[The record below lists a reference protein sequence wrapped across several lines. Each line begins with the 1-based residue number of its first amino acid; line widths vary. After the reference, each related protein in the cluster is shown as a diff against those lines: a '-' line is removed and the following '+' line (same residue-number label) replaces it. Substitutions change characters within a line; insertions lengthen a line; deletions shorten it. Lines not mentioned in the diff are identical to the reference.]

1 MICWID
7 STGPNI
13 LIELISNWGTTK
25 SILWMRTM
33 KMVMRTKYNSYMFLA
48 MPFEMCNALSTLTT
62 FMNSIFHE
70 KLNKFS
76 IIYIDDI
83 LVYFKIV
90 KKHTK
95 HLEYV
100 LFKLQQNKLFT
111 NKVKSEFA
119 REDIDLVGHILS
131 REGVKPDL
139 KKLQGIRD

>member
-1 MICWID
+1 
-7 STGPNI
+7 
-13 LIELISNWGTTK
+13 
-25 SILWMRTM
+25 M
-33 KMVMRTKYNSYMFLA
+33 KMVMRTKYNSYMFLV
-48 MPFEMCNALSTLTT
+48 MPFKMCNALSTLTT

>member
-1 MICWID
+1 MGTWVKDYPKPPEVTTIFYLALMICWID

-13 LIELISNWGTTK
+13 LVELISNWGTTK

-33 KMVMRTKYNSYMFLA
+33 KMVMRTKYNSYMFLV
-48 MPFEMCNALSTLTT
+48 MLFGMCNALSTLTT

-70 KLNKFS
+70 KLNKFN

-100 LFKLQQNKLFT
+100 LFKL
-111 NKVKSEFA
+111 
-119 REDIDLVGHILS
+119 
-131 REGVKPDL
+131 
-139 KKLQGIRD
+139 